1 MRSSFLWSLAF
12 QNMGAVDTS
21 EGGTSIDSGMTN
33 SKRPVLRRDLSSSDM
48 FSRVSPYTM
57 EVSESLATIMSAQ

>member
-1 MRSSFLWSLAF
+1 MD
-12 QNMGAVDTS
+12 AVDTS

-33 SKRPVLRRDLSSSDM
+33 SKFPVRKRDFSSSDM

-57 EVSESLATIMSAQ
+57 KVSVSSVTIRSA

>member
-1 MRSSFLWSLAF
+1 
-12 QNMGAVDTS
+12 MGAVDTS